1 MSGFA
6 KREMRNVR
14 FRSLQVPVSSE
25 SDEDESEIFRGV
37 AERVVNNEDN
47 MIVQH
52 CAAMLLRKHDMGLLD
67 CGDHSTS
74 EDEDMTDASQAE
86 AVIMLGAQ
94 LAAHF
99 RR

>member
-1 MSGFA
+1 
-6 KREMRNVR
+6 
-14 FRSLQVPVSSE
+14 
-25 SDEDESEIFRGV
+25 
-37 AERVVNNEDN
+37 

-86 AVIMLGAQ
+86 AVIHRFKTAAEQ
-94 LAAHF
+94 LTYEFAHIEKRRSDSPEQQSSRRKSGSPDPLAEISEDELRCEAASTQ
-99 RR
+99 R